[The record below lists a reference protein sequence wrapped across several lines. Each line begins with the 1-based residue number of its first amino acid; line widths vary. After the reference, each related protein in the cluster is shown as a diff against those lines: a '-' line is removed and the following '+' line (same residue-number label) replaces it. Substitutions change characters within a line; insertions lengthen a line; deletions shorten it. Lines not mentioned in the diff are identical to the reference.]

1 MSHIEVE
8 RSGAVL
14 HIAINRPEKKNA
26 LTAEMY
32 DALADA
38 VDQAES
44 DPAIRVI
51 LLQGRGDAF
60 TAGND
65 LEDFMKKP
73 WKGQAVPPALR
84 FIRTVAM
91 ARKPVVA
98 AVQGLAV
105 GVGTTIL
112 LHCDLV

>member
-1 MSHIEVE
+1 MAHIEVE
-8 RSGAVL
+8 RNGAVL

-73 WKGQAVPPALR
+73 WKGQAVPPAFAFHSHRRYGQEAGRCRRAR
-84 FIRTVAM
+84 FSGRSRHDHPVA
-91 ARKPVVA
+91 
-98 AVQGLAV
+98 L
-105 GVGTTIL
+105 
-112 LHCDLV
+112 